1 LPRLRGGGRQAAD
14 SVQLIGPRYVLAAA
28 GSVEPGNERWPCW
41 CGLFDA
47 RGRAV
52 CVLDPAQAFTFRT
65 VAGCDVVRRLFPALR
80 DYRAMLLDR
89 GRFRPARPSIP
100 RICPPSAYARLLS
113 DGLQPGRG
121 NGDAAP
127 RSRRD

>member
-1 LPRLRGGGRQAAD
+1 M
-14 SVQLIGPRYVLAAA
+14 IGPRYVLAAA

-47 RGRAV
+47 RGHAV
-52 CVLDPAQAFTFRT
+52 CVLDPGRAFTFRT

-80 DYRAMLLDR
+80 DYRAVLLDR
-89 GRFRPARPSIP
+89 GRFNPVMPDHPSARW
-100 RICPPSAYARLLS
+100 ICPPSAYARLLS
-113 DGLQPGRG
+113 DCLPSRRG

-127 RSRRD
+127 RLRRD